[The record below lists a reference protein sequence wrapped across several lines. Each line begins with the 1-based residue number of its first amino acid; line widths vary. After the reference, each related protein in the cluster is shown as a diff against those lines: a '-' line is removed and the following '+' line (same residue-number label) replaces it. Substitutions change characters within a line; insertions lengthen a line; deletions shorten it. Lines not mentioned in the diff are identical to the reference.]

1 VRKVEIYET
10 DYYQVLQVHPQAES
24 EIIAAVYR
32 KLAQK
37 YHPDVAKDK
46 ETAEVRMKQIN
57 EAFSVLGDPQKRA
70 RYDEW
75 YSSAPDVAYDDDRD
89 YDTGTD
95 YWGSATSDTGP
106 MTGTPPAAFGGE
118 APTTLL
124 IIGLIVLLVIDVFVG
139 TPVVP
144 DVTLIGWAIYYLV
157 RKLTRG
163 PYRPL

>member
-1 VRKVEIYET
+1 MEIYET
-10 DYYQVLQVHPQAES
+10 DYYQVLQVHPQAEP
-24 EIIAAVYR
+24 EIIAVAYR

-37 YHPDVAKDK
+37 YHPDVAEDK

-57 EAFSVLGDPQKRA
+57 EAFAVLSDPQKRA

-89 YDTGTD
+89 YDAGTD
-95 YWGSATSDTGP
+95 YWGSATADTGP
-106 MTGTPPAAFGGE
+106 TTGTPTAASGGE
-118 APTTLL
+118 SLTALL